1 MTLVVEA
8 TVLVAA
14 LVDSGPEGRWAES
27 ALAEGPLL
35 APELLPADVTDIL
48 RRLQRAGEI
57 SRVEANGARGSLSGL
72 DVELAPFAPFSGR
85 VWALRADIDTYDAW
99 YVALAEA
106 FDCPLVTLDRSL
118 LHASGPECEIVVPHA
133 DDAMRLRLLD
143 RPRADATRPPP
154 GAPGPARP
162 RRGGA

>member
-1 MTLVVEA
+1 MTLVVDA
-8 TVLVAA
+8 TVVVAA

-35 APELLPADVTDIL
+35 APELLPADATSIL
-48 RRLQRAGEI
+48 RRLERAGEI
-57 SRVEANGARGSLSGL
+57 SRVEAKGALDSLSRL
-72 DVELAPFAPFSGR
+72 DLELAPFAPFAGR
-85 VWALRADIDTYDAW
+85 VWALRADIDSYDAW

-133 DDAMRLRLLD
+133 DDSKRLRLLD
-143 RPRADATRPPP
+143 RPRANATRPPP
-154 GAPGPARP
+154 AARGPA
-162 RRGGA
+162 

>member
-1 MTLVVEA
+1 MTLVVDA
-8 TVLVAA
+8 TVVVAA

-35 APELLPADVTDIL
+35 APELLPADATSIL
-48 RRLQRAGEI
+48 RCLERAGEI
-57 SRVEANGARGSLSGL
+57 SRVEAKGALGSLSRL
-72 DVELAPFAPFSGR
+72 DLELAPFAPFAGR
-85 VWALRADIDTYDAW
+85 VWALRADIDSYDAW

-133 DDAMRLRLLD
+133 DDSKRLRLLD
-143 RPRADATRPPP
+143 RPRANATRPPP
-154 GAPGPARP
+154 AARGPA
-162 RRGGA
+162 

>member
-1 MTLVVEA
+1 MTLVVDA
-8 TVLVAA
+8 TVVVAA

-35 APELLPADVTDIL
+35 APELLPADATSIL
-48 RRLQRAGEI
+48 RRLERAGEI
-57 SRVEANGARGSLSGL
+57 SRVEAKGALGSLSRL
-72 DVELAPFAPFSGR
+72 DLELAPFAPFAGR
-85 VWALRADIDTYDAW
+85 VWALRADIDSYDAW

-133 DDAMRLRLLD
+133 DDSKRLRLLD
-143 RPRADATRPPP
+143 RPRANATRPPP
-154 GAPGPARP
+154 AARGPA
-162 RRGGA
+162 